1 MACAEV
7 ILFRSYISAFM
18 NAGLRCLPLGALQ
31 CGASKNFGVASVIL
45 QPTKTAISLAA
56 MSSLQGTIL
65 TPNILN
71 LTLLQ
76 SQNLP
81 THNLTL

>member
-1 MACAEV
+1 
-7 ILFRSYISAFM
+7 M
-18 NAGLRCLPLGALQ
+18 NAGLCCLPLGALQ
-31 CGASKNFGVASVIL
+31 CGASKKFGVAAVIL

-56 MSSLQGTIL
+56 MSSLQGTITCFITL

-76 SQNLP
+76 SQN
-81 THNLTL
+81 